1 MVPESESDQLG
12 GIRPFGILPPGT
24 LISHYKII
32 EKIGEGGMGVVYKAI
47 DTKLDRTVALK
58 FLPGRLV
65 CDTEA
70 RGRFEQEAKAA
81 SALSHA
87 NITTVYEIDEAD
99 GRCFIAMEHVE
110 GRSLKAIISDDTLS
124 IDDIVNIALQIASGL
139 DAAHK
144 KGVVHRDIKSDNI
157 MVTTDGVV
165 KIMDFGLAK
174 LRGASRLTE
183 AGTTVGTL
191 SYMSPEQIQGKKL
204 DHRSD
209 IFSFGVVL
217 YEMIT
222 GQLPFGGDYAQ
233 SIAYSIL
240 NETPDPLA
248 RYKADVPDGLQR
260 IVDKALAKASD
271 ERYQHVDEIAADLRR
286 EKRASE
292 QLVAAPGAPAAGGPK
307 RGKRLLRVAV
317 PVAAACIII
326 LLLLVFEPFSIRMG
340 PREEAAAQDNSL
352 AIMYF
357 ENLAD
362 PEDADKTAQM
372 ITALL
377 ITDLSESRYIRV
389 VSRQRLYDILRLL
402 GKEDAKV
409 IDKTVASEVAR
420 EAKVKWIL
428 TGSILRAEPHLV
440 LTADISEAATGEIV
454 ATQRVGGVEHEDLFS
469 VVDKLSAQIRADL
482 SLPADASEQD
492 DRPVAFVTT
501 HSSEAYRHYLDGLDH
516 LNKYNLREAETS
528 FRKAIESD
536 STFAM
541 AYYRLAGV
549 EWLQAGPKQK
559 ELIARSVKYSDR
571 VTEKERYYIH
581 ALAARFSQ
589 DYATAIKHLEDLLK
603 RFPDEKEA
611 LYEIGVILSSDLMQ
625 DEEAIRYLTKA
636 VEIDPLHGLAYNML
650 AYAYCRT
657 GDFEKAIWAIN
668 KYTSLHPD
676 QANPYDS
683 RGDIYALCGKIDQAI
698 DSYCRALEVKPDF
711 QMSLAKLGHMYLF
724 KREYAEAES
733 YYRKLCDSGD
743 RDLRSR
749 GRYYLA
755 LIPVYQGRFREALAV
770 LDDGIGADRMERV
783 EGPYAA
789 LKHMLTAKVL
799 RAQGDLAGAL
809 QETEAGLAIWQK
821 VIRGWDRYYWLGFY
835 AGLLVEVGQDAR
847 AEQAVKALEREAAPQ
862 ERGHMLNYWLA
873 MGSIERAR
881 NNPEAAVTYLEKAAG
896 LAKPDMF
903 SLWIP
908 LASAYLEAERLGEA
922 VEQFE
927 GLLTRYS
934 EFKLD
939 LPICS
944 VKCHYLLGLAYEKS
958 GWDSKAVEQY
968 EEFVDIWKNADPGI
982 PEIADAREHLA
993 RLREPS

>member
-1 MVPESESDQLG
+1 MVPESESDRLG
-12 GIRPFGILPPGT
+12 RIKRFGILPPGT
-24 LISHYKII
+24 IISHYKIV

-58 FLPGRLV
+58 FLPARLV

-99 GRCFIAMEHVE
+99 GMCFMGMEHIE
-110 GRSLKAIISDDTLS
+110 GRSLKAIISEETLS
-124 IDDIVNIALQIASGL
+124 IDDIVNIGLQIASGL

-157 MVTTDGVV
+157 MVTEDGVV

-183 AGTTVGTL
+183 VGTTVGTL

-222 GQLPFGGDYAQ
+222 GRLPFGGDYAQ

-260 IVDKALAKASD
+260 IVDKTLAKASD

-292 QLVAAPGAPAAGGPK
+292 QVVAAPAVAGWK

-317 PVAAACIII
+317 PAAAACVVI

-389 VSRQRLYDILRLL
+389 VGRQRLYDILRLL
-402 GKEDAKV
+402 GKEDSKV

-428 TGSILRAEPHLV
+428 TGSILQAEPHMV
-440 LTADISEAATGEIV
+440 LTADISEAATGEIL
-454 ATQRVGGVEHEDLFS
+454 ATQRVSGEKKEDLFS
-469 VVDKLSAQIRADL
+469 VVDRLSAQIRTDL
-482 SLPADASEQD
+482 SVPADVGQRD

-501 HSSEAYRHYLDGLDH
+501 HSPEAYRHYLDGLDH
-516 LNKYNLREAETS
+516 LNSYNLREAEIS
-528 FRKAIESD
+528 FRKAIGFD

-549 EWLQAGPKQK
+549 EWLQAGPMQ
-559 ELIARSVKYSDR
+559 EQLIAQSVKYSDR

-589 DYATAIKHLEDLLK
+589 DYATAIKHLDNLLE

-611 LYEIGVILSSDLMQ
+611 LYEIGVILASDLMQ
-625 DEEAIRYLTKA
+625 DEEAIRYLSRA
-636 VEIDPLHGLAYNML
+636 VEIDPLHGLAYNVL

-657 GDFEKAIWAIN
+657 GDFENAIWAIN
-668 KYTSLHPD
+668 KYTSLHPG

-698 DSYCRALEVKPDF
+698 DSYRRALEVKPDF
-711 QMSLAKLGHMYLF
+711 HMSRAKLGHMYLF
-724 KREYAEAES
+724 KQQYAEAEGC
-733 YYRKLCDSGD
+733 YRKLCDSGD

-749 GRYYLA
+749 GRYCLA
-755 LIPVYQGRFREALAV
+755 LIPIRQGRFREALAM
-770 LDDGIGADRMERV
+770 LDDGIGADRMERAQ
-783 EGPYAA
+783 GPYTA
-789 LKHMLTAKVL
+789 LKYMMIAKVL
-799 RAQGDLAGAL
+799 REQGDLAGAL
-809 QETEAGLAIWQK
+809 QQTETGLTIWQK
-821 VIRGWDRYYWLGFY
+821 VIRGWDRHYWLGFY
-835 AGLLVEVGQDAR
+835 AGLLVESGQDAR
-847 AEQAVKALEREAAPQ
+847 AEQAVKALESEAAPQ
-862 ERGHMLNYWLA
+862 ERGHLLNYWLA
-873 MGSIERAR
+873 MGSMERAR
-881 NNPEAAVTYLEKAAG
+881 DNPEAAITYLEKAAEV
-896 LAKPDMF
+896 ANPDMF
-903 SLWIP
+903 SVWIA
-908 LASAYLEAERLGEA
+908 LASAYLEAGRLGEA
-922 VEQFE
+922 VEQYE

-934 EFKLD
+934 EFRLD
-939 LPICS
+939 LPVCS
-944 VKCHYLLGLAYEKS
+944 VKCHYQLGLAYEKS
-958 GWDSKAVEQY
+958 GWDTKAVEQY
-968 EEFVDIWKNADPGI
+968 GEFVDIWKNADPGI
-982 PEIADAREHLA
+982 PEIADARQRLA
-993 RLREPS
+993 RLRKPS